1 MIKDIFA
8 KGGGVLFIHFLRLRI
23 CADSCKVVKDLTS
36 VFKTFVLMG
45 QWGGV
50 PLLENTISHEISNAP
65 KLAYDVNVLVIPLSV
80 RYQGPF

>member
-1 MIKDIFA
+1 
-8 KGGGVLFIHFLRLRI
+8 
-23 CADSCKVVKDLTS
+23 
-36 VFKTFVLMG
+36 MG